1 MKVGLV
7 ADHRGYKLK
16 EVLKL
21 YLQEKG
27 YEIIDLG
34 TNNFERVDYPLLAE
48 SLCKKIT
55 EKEVD
60 YGIALCGT
68 GIGMSIACN
77 KVNGIICGKV
87 STIKEAKL
95 CKEHNNCNVIA
106 MSGKINK
113 IKAKIMVTKFL
124 KSKPI
129 EEEPYITRNRQLKE
143 IEERNSK

>member
-60 YGIALCGT
+60 
-68 GIGMSIACN
+68 
-77 KVNGIICGKV
+77 
-87 STIKEAKL
+87 
-95 CKEHNNCNVIA
+95 
-106 MSGKINK
+106 
-113 IKAKIMVTKFL
+113 KFL
-124 KSKPI
+124 KM
-129 EEEPYITRNRQLKE
+129 
-143 IEERNSK
+143 

>member
-34 TNNFERVDYPLLAE
+34 TNNFERVDYPWLAE

-68 GIGMSIACN
+68 GIGMSIVAN
-77 KVNGIICGKV
+77 KVKGIRCAKCNDEE
-87 STIKEAKL
+87 EAKYSRM
-95 CKEHNNCNVIA
+95 HNDANILALGADYIDTSKAIKIVRMWIA
-106 MSGKINK
+106 TEFEGGRHQERIQ
-113 IKAKIMVTKFL
+113 IID
-124 KSKPI
+124 
-129 EEEPYITRNRQLKE
+129 E
-143 IEERNSK
+143 IEKENMK